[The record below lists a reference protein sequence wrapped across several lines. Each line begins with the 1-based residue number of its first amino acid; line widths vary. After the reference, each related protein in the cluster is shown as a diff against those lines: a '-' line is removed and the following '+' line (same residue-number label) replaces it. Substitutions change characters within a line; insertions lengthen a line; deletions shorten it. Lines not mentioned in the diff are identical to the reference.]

1 MFGRLTI
8 HPQSRVAE
16 MCQPSQTP
24 WAFQKWQIIKSI
36 PCYHL
41 LAGLIV
47 RPFPW
52 VFCIATKPR
61 ITNMRPPH
69 NFWNNEE
76 QKTESKCQKDDKK
89 TAIVPPK
96 MAEINCVYYVLS
108 KSYSHSIFQITQIF
122 DKFFWIIR
130 WSTYTQVYTVVV
142 YPCQTCQTCQ
152 LHKYL
157 ISL

>member
-16 MCQPSQTP
+16 MCQPSQTS

-41 LAGLIV
+41 LAGLIA

-52 VFCIATKPR
+52 VFCLATKPR
-61 ITNMRPPH
+61 VTNMRPPH

-89 TAIVPPK
+89 TAIVPQK
-96 MAEINCVYYVLS
+96 MAEIILWLWTEQKLFTQYFPD
-108 KSYSHSIFQITQIF
+108 YSNIWQ
-122 DKFFWIIR
+122 FFLN
-130 WSTYTQVYTVVV
+130 YTEVYTVV